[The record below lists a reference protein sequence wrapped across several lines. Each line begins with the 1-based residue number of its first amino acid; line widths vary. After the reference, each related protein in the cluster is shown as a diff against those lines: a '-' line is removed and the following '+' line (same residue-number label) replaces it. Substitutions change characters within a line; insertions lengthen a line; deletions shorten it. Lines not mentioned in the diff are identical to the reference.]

1 MTSAYGNVS
10 CKSNPKK
17 KRKNGDGSV
26 YSISGRNKWGAAITN
41 VHGDRVSKTFET
53 TEAAWAWL
61 AEEIRAKN
69 QGLSTVAANPN
80 QTLSD
85 FLVDWVD
92 RNESQKKPSTS
103 RNYRSRIK
111 NQIIPAI
118 GNLRLAHVSPRILE
132 DLILNLVEKG
142 FSAGTVKGVYR
153 TLSAAF
159 SDGFRLGDIPTNPMK
174 RVKMPRL
181 KSVPLKHIPDVDAA
195 IIYSHASQNPYLHAR
210 IELGMVC
217 GLRPGEVLGL
227 LWSDVDWELR
237 ILHIRRQVQ
246 EVKGCGLVFQTVKQN
261 QDRVIYLSDLQV
273 SILKSHKELQDSIRD
288 GFEEDEDLIFPNR
301 TGRKLDHR
309 RDDRIWKNLLK
320 KSGVPSYSR
329 YQMRKTAFTKLYAEI
344 KDMRKLM
351 EYSGHSQ
358 VSTLINSYVF
368 ASDDYKDEIRKSVDA
383 IRPSNSRK

>member
-1 MTSAYGNVS
+1 MTSASGNVLR
-10 CKSNPKK
+10 KSNTKK

-26 YSISGRNKWGAAITN
+26 YNISGRNKWGAAITN
-41 VHGDRVSKTFET
+41 VHGDRISKTFES
-53 TEAAWAWL
+53 TEEAWAWL

-85 FLVDWVD
+85 FLLEWVD

-111 NQIIPAI
+111 NQINPAI
-118 GNLRLAHVSPRILE
+118 GNFRLAHVSPRVLE
-132 DLILNLVEKG
+132 DLKLNLVEKG
-142 FSAGTVKGVYR
+142 LSAGTVKGVYR

-195 IIYSHASQNPYLHAR
+195 IIYSHASQDPYLHAR

-227 LWSDVDWELR
+227 LWSDVDWELK

-246 EVKGCGLVFQTVKQN
+246 DVKGCGLVFQTVKQN
-261 QDRVIYLSDLQV
+261 QERVIYLSGLQV
-273 SILKSHKELQDSIRD
+273 AILKSHREFQDSIRYR
-288 GFEEDEDLIFPNR
+288 FEEDEDLIFPNR

-309 RDDRIWKNLLK
+309 RDDRIWKSLLK
-320 KSGVPSYSR
+320 KSGVQSYSR

-368 ASDDYKDEIRKSVDA
+368 ASDDYKEEIRKSVDA
-383 IRPSNSRK
+383 IRPSNTKK